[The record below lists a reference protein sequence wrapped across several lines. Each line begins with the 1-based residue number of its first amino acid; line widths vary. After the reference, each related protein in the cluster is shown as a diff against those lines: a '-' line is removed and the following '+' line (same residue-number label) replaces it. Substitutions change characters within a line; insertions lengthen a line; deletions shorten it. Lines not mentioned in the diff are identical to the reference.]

1 MAKRVIQ
8 ECDLTKQEYDPEE
21 TVIITIKKKG
31 KTKGR
36 SYDLSPEAAAKLE
49 QQLVADSGAE
59 LDEGWH
65 FANGLAENQPVDL
78 SPRQPDKAPVSTGTT
93 FEEVAAAT
101 DEKMIAEKRASLK
114 EAGVDEDDRE
124 EENPEPERALGSVD
138 GNGCK
143 HLNKGRIQTTLRKGK
158 RHAYRVCRDC
168 GAQIPEMTKAEK
180 QDYMSGKLPADV
192 NLKDR

>member
-8 ECDLTKQEYDPEE
+8 ECDLTKQEYDPDE

-59 LDEGWH
+59 LDEGWY

-78 SPRQPDKAPVSTGTT
+78 TPREPDKAPGTT

-101 DEKMIAEKRASLK
+101 DEKMIAEKRAALK
-114 EAGVDEDDRE
+114 ESGVTEDDRE
-124 EENPEPERALGSVD
+124 EDSTPERALGTQSE
-138 GNGCK
+138 NGCK

-158 RHAYRVCRDC
+158 RFAYRQCRDC
-168 GAQIPEMTKAEK
+168 NEKVPEMTKAEK
-180 QDYMSGKLPADV
+180 QDYMSGKLPADIQ
-192 NLKDR
+192 LKDR